1 MCEMHEE
8 NHAQLI
14 NGHKLL
20 GVKRSGQNQPFLELE
35 HLLLSLWGR
44 DQTQVIPKYSPC
56 KSYLCMILLNVIWM
70 LVLFSR
76 SVLSTG

>member
-8 NHAQLI
+8 NHPQLI

-35 HLLLSLWGR
+35 HPISPPQSLG
-44 DQTQVIPKYSPC
+44 K
-56 KSYLCMILLNVIWM
+56 
-70 LVLFSR
+70 R
-76 SVLSTG
+76 SNPSDP